1 MTNLGNSLPIKNA
14 FGSGRV
20 QLEPDADVGAHV
32 HAEGLAAQA
41 LASSSHDSVKLRF
54 CRALSDDCL
63 GLRPRL
69 DAVLANAN
77 APA

>member
-1 MTNLGNSLPIKNA
+1 MTHLGNFLPIENA
-14 FGSGRV
+14 LGSGRV

-32 HAEGLAAQA
+32 HAEGLDAQA
-41 LASSSHDSVKLRF
+41 LAGSSHDSVKLRLR
-54 CRALSDDCL
+54 RALSNDCV

-69 DAVLANAN
+69 NAVLANAN